1 MPGADQGALLKLQSL
16 QMGVEAN
23 LYIIDAIVGSLLKK
37 NQSNKQWGLF
47 AYKHQNVETSLR

>member
-37 NQSNKQWGLF
+37 KQSNKQ
-47 AYKHQNVETSLR
+47 